1 MESADILG
9 VRVDNVTL
17 NEAIEQVAEFLR
29 EDRCHQVATVNPEFI
44 IAARRVPEFAQ
55 VLAACDLN
63 VPDGANLVRAAGF
76 IGQPLRER
84 VGGRDVVLRLA
95 ERGASEGWKFYLLGG
110 RENVAEISARKLCA
124 LFPNL
129 QVVETFE
136 GSPDKRFDEEM
147 VARVNAS
154 GAGIL
159 LVAYG
164 APKQELWI
172 GRNRGRL
179 LPRVA
184 IGVGGAFDSIAGRV
198 PIAPTWMQRAGLEW
212 LFRLVIEPWRWRRQI
227 ALVEFLGLI
236 LIERLGSKER
246 QVSRVERKSN

>member
-1 MESADILG
+1 M
-9 VRVDNVTL
+9 
-17 NEAIEQVAEFLR
+17 
-29 EDRCHQVATVNPEFI
+29 
-44 IAARRVPEFAQ
+44 
-55 VLAACDLN
+55 
-63 VPDGANLVRAAGF
+63 RAAGF

-136 GSPDKRFDEEM
+136 GSPDERLDDEM
-147 VARVNAS
+147 VSRVNAS
-154 GAGIL
+154 GAEIL

-164 APKQELWI
+164 APKQEFWI

-236 LIERLGSKER
+236 LIERLGSKQR
-246 QVSRVERKSN
+246 QASRVERKSN